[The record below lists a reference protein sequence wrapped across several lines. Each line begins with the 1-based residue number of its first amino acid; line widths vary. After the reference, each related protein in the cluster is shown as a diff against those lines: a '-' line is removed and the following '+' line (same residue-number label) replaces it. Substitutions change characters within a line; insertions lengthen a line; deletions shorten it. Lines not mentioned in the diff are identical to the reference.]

1 MKNTFTKEER
11 LCSKRL
17 IESLFHKGS
26 SFVVYPYRVVFLP
39 HELGDSTFGMQS
51 ILSVSKRRF
60 KRAVDRNFLKRRM
73 REAFRLKKA
82 EALYPFLES
91 YGLNMLLA
99 FQYIGKEPVPFEI
112 MCQRMDDTLLK
123 LKHEITKLHLDK
135 TD

>member
-17 IESLFHKGS
+17 IEGLFHKGS

-39 HELGDSTFGMQS
+39 DEVGDSSFGMQS

-82 EALYPFLES
+82 AALYPFLES

>member
-26 SFVVYPYRVVFLP
+26 SFVVYPYRVVFLLTETEGSP
-39 HELGDSTFGMQS
+39 FSMQS

-73 REAFRLKKA
+73 REAFRLKKGRG
-82 EALYPFLES
+82 LYPFLETHS
-91 YGLNMLLA
+91 INLVLT

-112 MCQRMDDTLLK
+112 MYQRMDDALLK
-123 LKHEITKLHLDK
+123 LQHEITKLHLDK
-135 TD
+135 AD